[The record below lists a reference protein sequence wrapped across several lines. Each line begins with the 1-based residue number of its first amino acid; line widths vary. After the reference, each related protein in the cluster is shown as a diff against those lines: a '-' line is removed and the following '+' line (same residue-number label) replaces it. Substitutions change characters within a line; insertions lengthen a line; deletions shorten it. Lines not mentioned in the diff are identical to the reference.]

1 MKQIYLCFLAM
12 VTSIFIF
19 GCSSNLEDT
28 PIIEYATT
36 NSGNSQT
43 SINLDEAINIANK
56 VLKKDITR
64 SLSAL
69 PTCNYVVKDS
79 KTRSLSSSDTL
90 AYVLNYPNDEGFAI
104 ISSTKNVYPV
114 LAFSDKGSFSFDN
127 EIAKINFIDKIEN
140 YIASAD
146 QSNSYEVR
154 SDDFDSCVVIN
165 PLVKFS
171 LGQTD
176 PWDKY
181 VIQEHPKCP
190 AGCVAVATALI
201 MLHSKSELSYH
212 GTVYDLKSIVKAIG
226 LVQNPDY
233 LETDENPDFQPIYT
247 YDEAVDKVAKILY
260 WIGDDVDMQ
269 YSPGLSTAFS
279 SRAYDLLK
287 SLNFE
292 IPSGQRT
299 FNIEEIAQYV
309 NNGHIVYLRGSDPKQ
324 GGHAWVVDGCYF
336 CYSDIKNHTGVMN
349 PYIHCDWGWD
359 GLGNGYY
366 SSSVFSVY
374 NFTFNAGTYFAVK
387 RENQPYNIK
396 PPVIVRP

>member
-1 MKQIYLCFLAM
+1 M

-36 NSGNSQT
+36 NSENSQT

-90 AYVLNYPNDEGFAI
+90 AYVLNYPNEEGFAI

-127 EIAKINFIDKIEN
+127 EIAKINFIDKIDN

-146 QSNSYEVR
+146 PDDAFEVK
-154 SDDFDSCVVIN
+154 DEDFFSCVSIE
-165 PLVKFS
+165 PIVKFS
-171 LGQTD
+171 LGQRS

-181 VIQEHPKCP
+181 VIEEHPGCP
-190 AGCVAVATALI
+190 AGCVAVATAFV
-201 MLHSKSELSYH
+201 MLHSKSELTYH
-212 GTVYDLKSIVKAIG
+212 DTVYDLESIVKAIG
-226 LVQNPDY
+226 LVKNPDY
-233 LETDENPDFQPIYT
+233 SETDEYPNLQPIYS
-247 YDEAVDKVAKILY
+247 YDEAVDRVAKILY
-260 WIGDDVDMQ
+260 WIGYDINMHYDKK
-269 YSPGLSTAFS
+269 GS
-279 SRAYDLLK
+279 SATSLKAMELCK
-287 SLNFE
+287 SLGFQ
-292 IPSGQRT
+292 ISSDRKK
-299 FNIEEIAQYV
+299 FNIEEIAQYI
-309 NNGHIVYLRGSDPKQ
+309 NNGYIIYMDGTDYNQWV
-324 GGHAWVVDGCYF
+324 GHAWVADGCYY
-336 CYSDIKNHTGVMN
+336 CYTDIQNHSGVMN
-349 PYIHCDWGWD
+349 PYIHFDWGWN
-359 GLGNGYY
+359 GSCNGYY
-366 SSSVFSVY
+366 SGEVFSASSY
-374 NFTFNAGTYFAVK
+374 TFNAGYYFAVK